1 MDSRTGKK
9 IRMARFFN
17 RQSGNA
23 LLVAYSHGVIM
34 GPLPGMMSLAEME
47 KACDEM
53 SAVDGLM
60 VAPGMLP
67 RLERYFIGKDK
78 PALML
83 HMDYQSYVR
92 DILPYDQGGTVELA
106 RVEQALAT
114 GADGIMTYLYIGHP
128 DPEIEKLEIERN
140 ARLARECERLG
151 MVFMVE
157 ALSAQ
162 LRENPAHRKDIRIQS
177 LGCRIAAELGA
188 DIVKAFYP
196 GTLENV
202 TEMARTC
209 PAPLLLAGGAK
220 AADPEEAY
228 SNADEAIKAGAR
240 GLVFGRNI
248 FEAHDVRDT
257 VLRYRAIVHGKAA

>member
-17 RQSGNA
+17 QQSGNA

-34 GPLPGMMSLAEME
+34 GPLSGMMTLAEME

-53 SAVDGLM
+53 AAVDGLM

-67 RLERYFIGKDK
+67 QLEDYFIGRDK
-78 PALML
+78 PALMV

-92 DILPYDQGGTVELA
+92 ETLPYDQGATVGLA
-106 RVEQALAT
+106 SVEQALAA
-114 GADGIMTYLYIGHP
+114 GADGIMTYLYIGHT
-128 DPEIEKLEIERN
+128 DPEIEKQEIERN

-162 LRENPAHRKDIRIQS
+162 LRHHPEHRTDIRIQT

-188 DIVKAFYP
+188 DMVKAFFP
-196 GTLENV
+196 GSLENV
-202 TEMARTC
+202 SEMARTC
-209 PAPLLLAGGAK
+209 PPPLLLAGGAK
-220 AADPEEAY
+220 AADPEEAF
-228 SNADEAIKAGAR
+228 SNADDAIRAGAA

-248 FEAHDVRDT
+248 FEADDVRAT
-257 VLRYRAIVHGKAA
+257 VQRYREIVHGDAA

>member
-9 IRMARFFN
+9 IRLARFLN
-17 RQSGNA
+17 QQSGNG

-34 GPLPGMMSLAEME
+34 GPLPGMMSLAEMQ
-47 KACDEM
+47 KACEEM

-60 VAPGMLP
+60 VAPGMLSK
-67 RLERYFIGKDK
+67 LEQYFIGRDK

-92 DILPYDQGGTVELA
+92 DVLPYDLGGTIELA
-106 RVEQALAT
+106 TVEQALAA
-114 GADGIMTYLYIGHP
+114 GADGIMTYMYIGHP
-128 DPEIEKLEIERN
+128 DPEVEKLEIQRN

-151 MVFMVE
+151 LVFMVE

-162 LRENPAHRKDIRIQS
+162 LRHHPEHRTDIKIQS

-196 GTLENV
+196 GSLENV
-202 TEMARTC
+202 SEMARTC
-209 PAPLLLAGGAK
+209 PVPLFLAGGAK
-220 AADPEEAY
+220 AANPEEAF
-228 SNADEAIKAGAR
+228 SHADDAIKAGAR

-248 FEAHDVRDT
+248 FEADDVRAT
-257 VLRYRAIVHGKAA
+257 VQRYRKIVHGDAA

>member
-17 RQSGNA
+17 QKSRKA

-47 KACDEM
+47 RACDQM

-60 VAPGMLP
+60 VAPGMLLL
-67 RLERYFIGKDK
+67 LEQYFIGRDR

-92 DILPYDQGGTVELA
+92 SVLPYDQGGTVELA
-106 RVEQALAT
+106 SVEQALAA
-114 GADGIMTYLYIGHP
+114 GADGIMTYMYIGHP
-128 DPEIEKLEIERN
+128 DPEIEKLEIARN
-140 ARLARECERLG
+140 ARIARECERLG

-162 LRENPAHRKDIRIQS
+162 LRRHPEHQTDIAIQS

-188 DIVKAFYP
+188 DMVKAFYP
-196 GTLENV
+196 GSLENV

-209 PAPLLLAGGAK
+209 PVPLMLAGGAK
-220 AADPEEAY
+220 AKNPEDAFGHAD
-228 SNADEAIKAGAR
+228 DAIRAGAS

-248 FEAHDVRDT
+248 FEADDVPAT
-257 VLRYRAIVHGKAA
+257 VQRYRRIVHGDAA

>member
-17 RQSGNA
+17 QESQKA

-34 GPLPGMMSLAEME
+34 GPLPGMMSLPEME

-67 RLERYFIGKDK
+67 ALEDYFIGRDK
-78 PALML
+78 PALMM

-92 DILPYDQGGTVELA
+92 ETLPYEHGGTVELA
-106 RVEQALAT
+106 SVEQAMAA

-128 DPEIEKLEIERN
+128 DPEIEKLEIQRN
-140 ARLARECERLG
+140 ARLARECEQLG

-162 LRENPAHRKDIRIQS
+162 LRSNPEHRTDIAIQT

-196 GTLENV
+196 GSLENV
-202 TEMARTC
+202 SEMARTC
-209 PAPLLLAGGAK
+209 PVPLMLAGGAK
-220 AADPEEAY
+220 AANPEDAFGH
-228 SNADEAIKAGAR
+228 ADDAIKAGAS

-248 FEAHDVRDT
+248 FEADDVRAT
-257 VLRYRAIVHGKAA
+257 VQRYRSIVHGAAA

>member
-9 IRMARFFN
+9 IRMARLFN
-17 RQSGNA
+17 KNSGNA

-34 GPLPGMMSLAEME
+34 GPLAGMMTLEEMQT
-47 KACDEM
+47 ACEQM

-67 RLERYFIGKDK
+67 KLEPCFIGRDR
-78 PALML
+78 PALMV

-92 DILPYDQGGTVELA
+92 EVLPYDVGATTELA
-106 RVEQALAT
+106 TVEQALAS

-128 DPEIEKLEIERN
+128 DPEIEKLEIRRN
-140 ARLARECERLG
+140 ARIARECERLG
-151 MVFMVE
+151 LVFMVE

-162 LRENPAHRKDIRIQS
+162 LRRQPEHRTDISIQT

-196 GTLENV
+196 GSLENV
-202 TEMARTC
+202 SEMARTC

-220 AADPEEAY
+220 AANPEEAY
-228 SNADEAIKAGAR
+228 ANADQAIKAGAR

-248 FEAHDVRDT
+248 FEAPDVRAT
-257 VLRYRAIVHGKAA
+257 VQRYREIVHGAAA

>member
-17 RQSGNA
+17 QESGNT

-34 GPLPGMMSLAEME
+34 GPLPGMMSLSEME
-47 KACDEM
+47 KACGEM

-67 RLERYFIGKDK
+67 QLEQCFVGKDR

-83 HMDYQSYVR
+83 HMDYQSSVR
-92 DILPYDQGGTVELA
+92 DVLPYEQGATVELA
-106 RVEQALAT
+106 TVEQALAS
-114 GADGIMTYLYIGHP
+114 GADGIMTYLYVGYT

-140 ARLARECERLG
+140 ARIARECERLG

-162 LRENPAHRKDIRIQS
+162 LRKKPEHRTDIKVQCF
-177 LGCRIAAELGA
+177 GCRVAAELGA

-196 GTLENV
+196 GSLENV

-220 AADPEEAY
+220 AKDPEEAY
-228 SNADEAIKAGAR
+228 SNADDAIKAGAR

-248 FEAHDVRDT
+248 FEADDVRAT
-257 VLRYRAIVHGKAA
+257 VQRYREIVHGKAA

>member
-17 RQSGNA
+17 SNSGKA
-23 LLVAYSHGVIM
+23 LLVAYSHGVVM

-60 VAPGMLP
+60 VAPGMLS
-67 RLERYFIGKDK
+67 RLERYFIGRDR

-92 DILPYDQGGTVELA
+92 GVLPYDHGGTTELA
-106 RVEQALAT
+106 SVEQALAA

-128 DPEIEKLEIERN
+128 DPEIEKQEIARN

-162 LRENPAHRKDIRIQS
+162 LRRHPEHQHDIAIQS

-188 DIVKAFYP
+188 DMVKAFYP
-196 GTLENV
+196 GSLEKV
-202 TEMARTC
+202 TELARVC
-209 PAPLLLAGGAK
+209 PAPLMLAGGAK
-220 AADPEEAY
+220 AENPEDAFGH
-228 SNADEAIKAGAR
+228 AGDAIKAGAG

-248 FEAHDVRDT
+248 FEADDVRAT
-257 VLRYRAIVHGKAA
+257 VARYRKIVHGDAA

>member
-17 RQSGNA
+17 QQSGNA

-34 GPLPGMMSLAEME
+34 GPLPGMMTLAEME

-53 SAVDGLM
+53 AAVDGLM

-67 RLERYFIGKDK
+67 KLEEYFIGHDR
-78 PALML
+78 PALMV

-92 DILPYDQGGTVELA
+92 ETLPYDQGGTVELA
-106 RVEQALAT
+106 SVEQALAA
-114 GADGIMTYLYIGHP
+114 GADGIMTYLYVGHP

-151 MVFMVE
+151 VVFMVE

-162 LRENPAHRKDIRIQS
+162 LRRHPEHRTDIAIQT

-188 DIVKAFYP
+188 DMVKAFYP
-196 GTLENV
+196 GSLENV

-209 PAPLLLAGGAK
+209 PVPLMLAGGAK
-220 AADPEEAY
+220 AADPEEAFG
-228 SNADEAIKAGAR
+228 NADDAIKAGAS

-248 FEAHDVRDT
+248 FEANDVPAT
-257 VLRYRAIVHGKAA
+257 VQRYREIVHGDAA

>member
-17 RQSGNA
+17 QQSQNT

-47 KACDEM
+47 RACDEM

-67 RLERYFIGKDK
+67 QLEQYFIGRDK
-78 PALML
+78 PALMC

-92 DILPYDQGGTVELA
+92 DVLPYNQGGTVELA
-106 RVEQALAT
+106 TVEQALAS
-114 GADGIMTYLYIGHP
+114 GADGIMTYLYVGHP
-128 DPEIEKLEIERN
+128 ESEIEKLEIQRN

-157 ALSAQ
+157 ALSAR
-162 LRENPAHRKDIRIQS
+162 LREYPEHRADVKIQA

-196 GTLENV
+196 GSLENV

-209 PAPLLLAGGAK
+209 PVPLLLAGGAK
-220 AADPEEAY
+220 AANPEEAY
-228 SNADEAIKAGAR
+228 SNAGDAIKAGAR

-248 FEAHDVRDT
+248 FEADDVPAA
-257 VLRYRAIVHGKAA
+257 VHRYRQIVHGSAA

>member
-17 RQSGNA
+17 QESGNT

-34 GPLPGMMSLAEME
+34 GPLPGMMSLSEME
-47 KACDEM
+47 KACAEM

-67 RLERYFIGKDK
+67 QLEQYFVGKDR

-92 DILPYDQGGTVELA
+92 DVLPYDQGGTVELA
-106 RVEQALAT
+106 TVEQALAS
-114 GADGIMTYLYIGHP
+114 GADGVMAYLYVGHP

-140 ARLARECERLG
+140 ARIARECERLG

-162 LRENPAHRKDIRIQS
+162 LRKNPEHRSDIKIQS

-196 GTLENV
+196 GSLEKV

-220 AADPEEAY
+220 ATNPEEAF
-228 SNADEAIKAGAR
+228 SNADDAIKAGAR

-248 FEAHDVRDT
+248 FEADDVRAT
-257 VLRYRAIVHGKAA
+257 VQRYREIAHGEAA